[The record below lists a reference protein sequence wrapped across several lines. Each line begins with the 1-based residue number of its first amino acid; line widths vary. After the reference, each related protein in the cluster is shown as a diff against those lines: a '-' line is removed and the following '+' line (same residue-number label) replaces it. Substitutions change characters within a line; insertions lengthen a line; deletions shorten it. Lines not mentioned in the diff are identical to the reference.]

1 MKPKK
6 SGNRGRCRK
15 LSLFP
20 LDSFSLLRDLL
31 DIFLPINSH
40 INSIN
45 ETANDHIS
53 MNALIIY
60 LSNGFAG
67 RIVITSFARQILD
80 FCVLDPKVNE
90 PTWRCHQ
97 NPFIGALGIYPEFV
111 FKMCR
116 KVIQEAVRIPRR
128 RIRSSSGKPNVKVSH
143 GCY

>member
-1 MKPKK
+1 VTVESHGFTLHLCGERIFMKPKK

-80 FCVLDPKVNE
+80 FLVYG
-90 PTWRCHQ
+90 
-97 NPFIGALGIYPEFV
+97 FSF
-111 FKMCR
+111 
-116 KVIQEAVRIPRR
+116 RIPRR
-128 RIRSSSGKPNVKVSH
+128 RIRSSSGKRALSRTTVQ
-143 GCY
+143 